1 MIELK
6 DSSVDEIVLKSNL
19 LVMVHFS
26 ASWCPPCHKVTPILE
41 RISLNNSNEVLVVNC
56 DVEKCPITT
65 NMFGVTQIPTVLYV
79 KGGQVVDKQVG
90 AAPETVFI
98 QKLEKSKLCKVK
110 DVSHSSNAE
119 KKGKTAFVFNGQT
132 YKTKG
137 RLCHGIVKYYAEQ
150 NPNAALVTL
159 QRAFN
164 TATNMIVA
172 SPEMAKAI
180 VNSDGIP
187 GGDFYMKEED
197 MIPVK
202 NGKVVVWKYWPER
215 YFDPFMEQVK
225 ALGYNIEEIEQ

>member
-1 MIELK
+1 MASFKITGQMKVKTLK
-6 DSSVDEIVLKSNL
+6 EQFMQN
-19 LVMVHFS
+19 FS
-26 ASWCPPCHKVTPILE
+26 
-41 RISLNNSNEVLVVNC
+41 
-56 DVEKCPITT
+56 
-65 NMFGVTQIPTVLYV
+65 TVLRVYYHHHFADDNATLAAIRGEGALGGELDCGDNDIVGDFEEFMMELYGIEVQVASPDDSFLVDNGMRLCEV
-79 KGGQVVDKQVG
+79 KN
-90 AAPETVFI
+90 ASPNP
-98 QKLEKSKLCKVK
+98 
-110 DVSHSSNAE
+110 HAE

-225 ALGYNIEEIEQ
+225 ALGYTVEEIEQ